1 MMMGVVGRL
10 WSMSLQAGILILV
23 ILAIRFFLKKYPKVY
38 MYFLWILAGIRLL
51 CPVFV
56 ETPFS
61 LQPEPVYLG
70 EMWRED
76 FFGSERDPQPETQF
90 AGNTGLQNLGT
101 GNTDSKGLSEDP
113 DNGMMGGSNTAPL
126 FTEKV
131 SDLGNIENQGMADH
145 TALNGEEIMKALH
158 IKYDLSK
165 ILGILAVVYLA
176 GTGIFVCIYLIQY
189 ILMKHKVSTAVRG
202 KDNVWFS
209 DRVDSAFVLGIV
221 RPKIIMPYG
230 LKKQE
235 GYHIL
240 HHERTHI
247 KHHDPLIR
255 LVGTI
260 CICLHWWN
268 PLVWLAVSK
277 MNQDMEM
284 FCDETVLRN
293 ASAEEKKSYANTLL
307 LFAERRSGL
316 SVGLAFGESHTERRV
331 RNLMKKRKGGILIT
345 SLVTVL
351 TVFCIIA
358 FMTIPGIDA
367 EGADSD
373 RNIPGA
379 GHTGNGN
386 LQGNNGSSGDNSPA
400 TDNVGS
406 SVDSNAGSDG
416 SGSSIASASGIIN
429 DLTNEDIEYLM
440 SICPKIPDF
449 VTEQDM
455 DEDFWKMFLFN
466 FYTSD
471 FDRETVDLYVSQ
483 PDHRIPYVKAGYDE
497 VNHSVEQIF
506 GKPLSAYV
514 ENPQDLAEDSSIIYE
529 EGYFYISTSD
539 SPDFKYEFVSDT
551 DIDIMKA
558 VELLEGL
565 NGDEGYTA
573 RVYLYLLP
581 ADNERGYYIDGKERM
596 AVMKE
601 LEDGMIEGQ
610 SFDVEMNP
618 YGRVTFAAYA
628 PYTSLNP
635 YEDVAFKMIQDGQMI
650 RSFGGNSIRQDKKLW
665 EFQNV
670 EAVAFP
676 DLNDDGYTDV
686 VTIVNYK
693 FGESTI
699 SEARIYTGRG
709 ERYFLEEEILE
720 EAYNNSHD
728 IKTISDIQEFAA
740 SPEYQDYFVR
750 TSIYGRWKVTEHIP
764 PDGICALSPEEIES
778 FENTQL
784 VYGRFWYKQGSEDNL
799 TVENY
804 KKELLT
810 AQEFEESFRVNMGEM
825 GFLSDSITFYELEGV
840 NDSASLFGQFF
851 YQIDKDNALI
861 FYEGVLFRAVRE

>member
-23 ILAIRFFLKKYPKVY
+23 ILAIRFLLKKYPKVY

-61 LQPEPVYLG
+61 LQPEPAYLG

-76 FFGSERDPQPETQF
+76 FLGSERDPQPEIQF
-90 AGNTGLQNLGT
+90 AGNNGLQNLGT
-101 GNTDSKGLSEDP
+101 GNTDSKGAPGAP
-113 DNGMMGGSNTAPL
+113 DNGMMGGSNTVPL
-126 FTEKV
+126 FTDKV
-131 SDLGNIENQGMADH
+131 PDLGNIENQGLADH
-145 TALNGEEIMKALH
+145 TILNIEGIMKSLH

-165 ILGILAVVYLA
+165 ILGILAVVYMA
-176 GTGIFVCIYLIQY
+176 GIVIFVCIYFIQY
-189 ILMKHKVSTAVRG
+189 IMMKRKISTAVRG

-209 DRVDSAFVLGIV
+209 EKVDSAFVLGIV

-240 HHERTHI
+240 HHEKTHI
-247 KHHDPLIR
+247 KHHDPFIR
-255 LVGTI
+255 LVGTL

-284 FCDETVLRN
+284 FCDEAVLRN

-307 LFAERRSGL
+307 SFAERRSGL

-345 SLVTVL
+345 CMVTVL

-367 EGADSD
+367 RGADSD
-373 RNIPGA
+373 IPEA
-379 GHTGNGN
+379 GNSGNDSFLNHDPETDN
-386 LQGNNGSSGDNSPA
+386 LGSSGDSTGENK
-400 TDNVGS
+400 
-406 SVDSNAGSDG
+406 G
-416 SGSSIASASGIIN
+416 SGSSIGAASGIIN
-429 DLTNEDIEYLM
+429 GLTDEDIEYLM
-440 SICPKIPDF
+440 SICPKIPEF
-449 VTEQDM
+449 ATEQDK
-455 DEDFWKMFLFN
+455 DEDFWRMFLFN

-471 FDRETVDLYVSQ
+471 FDRETVELYVRQ
-483 PDHRIPYVKAGYDE
+483 LDHRIPYVKAGYDE
-497 VNHSVEQIF
+497 VNHTVEQIF

-514 ENPQDLAEDSSIIYE
+514 EDPQDLAEDSSIIYE

-539 SPDFKYEFVSDT
+539 SPDFIYEFVSDT
-551 DIDIMKA
+551 DIDILKT
-558 VELLEGL
+558 VELMEGL
-565 NGDEGYTA
+565 NGDEEYTA

-581 ADNERGYYIDGKERM
+581 ADNERGYYIDGKEKM
-596 AVMKE
+596 AVMRDM
-601 LEDGMIEGQ
+601 EDGMIEGQ

-628 PYTSLNP
+628 PYTSSNP
-635 YEDVAFKMIQDGQMI
+635 YEDVVFKMIKDGQMI
-650 RSFGGNSIRQDKKLW
+650 RSLGGNSIRQDKELW

-676 DLNDDGYTDV
+676 DLNGDGYTDV

-693 FGESTI
+693 FGENTI
-699 SEARIYTGRG
+699 SEARIYTGRE

-728 IKTISDIQEFAA
+728 RKTISDIKEFAA

-750 TSIYGRWKVTEHIP
+750 TSIYGRWRVTEHIP
-764 PDGICALSPEEIES
+764 SDGIYALSPEEIES

-784 VYGRFWYKQGSEDNL
+784 VYGRYWYKQGLEDNL

-825 GFLSDSITFYELEGV
+825 GFLADSLILYELEGV
-840 NDSASLFGQFF
+840 TDSASLFGQNF

-861 FYEGVLFRAVRE
+861 FYEGVFFRAVRE